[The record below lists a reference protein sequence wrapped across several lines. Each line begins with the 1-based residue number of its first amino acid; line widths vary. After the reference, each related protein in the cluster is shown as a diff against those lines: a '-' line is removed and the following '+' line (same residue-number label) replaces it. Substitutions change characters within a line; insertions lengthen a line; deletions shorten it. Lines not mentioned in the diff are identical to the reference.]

1 MAQSIPQ
8 ICHLLLGIGESP
20 PSNRRTDV
28 DGDGKVGISD
38 LLAVINDLE
47 AGAAPPAPTAASETA
62 LLPNY
67 PNPFNPET
75 WIPYQLRE
83 AANVQIN
90 IYSTGGILV
99 RRLLLGYQTSG
110 YYLTQHRAAHWDG
123 RNENGERVAS
133 GIYFYELVTDGTPLP
148 VIQKMLIVK

>member
-1 MAQSIPQ
+1 M
-8 ICHLLLGIGESP
+8 
-20 PSNRRTDV
+20 
-28 DGDGKVGISD
+28 
-38 LLAVINDLE
+38 E
-47 AGAAPPAPTAASETA
+47 AGAAPPAPTGASETA

-83 AANVQIN
+83 AANVEIN
-90 IYSTGGILV
+90 IYSAEGILV

-110 YYLTQHRAAHWDG
+110 YYLTRHRAAHWDG

-133 GIYFYELVTDGTPLP
+133 GIYFYELVIDGTPLP